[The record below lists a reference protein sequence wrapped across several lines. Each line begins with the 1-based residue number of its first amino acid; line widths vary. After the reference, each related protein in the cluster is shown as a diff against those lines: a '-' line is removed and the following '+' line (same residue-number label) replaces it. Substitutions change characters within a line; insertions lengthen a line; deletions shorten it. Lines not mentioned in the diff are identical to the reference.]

1 MEVAAIHRFLWAA
14 ALYGTVATGMHGS
27 MENTTTFP
35 KGQKNSCLQTGARQQ
50 PINKGELAARHTRML
65 QPTGLREHLYC
76 WTDKMFECKQA
87 SE

>member
-35 KGQKNSCLQTGARQQ
+35 KGQKNSCLQTGARQ
-50 PINKGELAARHTRML
+50 
-65 QPTGLREHLYC
+65 
-76 WTDKMFECKQA
+76 
-87 SE
+87 